1 VALAVEARRRLEE
14 EGIPTAVVSMPSW
27 ELFERQDGSGVRPKW
42 RARSASAP
50 EAPKPLMPTKPPS
63 SPR

>member
-1 VALAVEARRRLEE
+1 MSYNRALTSSTTR
-14 EGIPTAVVSMPSW
+14 
-27 ELFERQDGSGVRPKW
+27 SGVNPKC

-50 EAPKPLMPTKPPS
+50 EAPKPVMPTKPPS